1 MSKAKNRAGIF
12 RLQPEGEMT
21 IYNAA
26 ALKVTL
32 QDALHK
38 NEEIEIDLSK
48 VSEIDTAGL
57 QLLLLVHREAASRQK
72 PLRLV
77 NYSAATLELF
87 HLYQMAEHFGDP
99 ALVKPAQ

>member
-1 MSKAKNRAGIF
+1 MRKARSREDIF
-12 RLQPEGEMT
+12 RMQPEGEMT

-26 ALKVTL
+26 ALKATL

-38 NEEIEIDLSK
+38 NKEIEIDLSK

-57 QLLLLVHREAASRQK
+57 QLLLLAHRAAGSRQK

-77 NYSAATLELF
+77 NYSAATLELM